1 MVEYGVAP
9 LNLGLTT
16 GLCEYLA
23 SLRFSDLRAEVVHA
37 SRRGLLDWVGCALAG
52 STHATVDKLVGVLEA
67 VSDTRRG
74 TVIGRNERLGCLEA
88 ALANGVMGHVLD
100 YDDTHMQGV
109 ILHTSSPVLAALFS
123 LAETGE
129 GVSGE
134 EFVAAYVAGFEAG
147 VRAGRAAPGH
157 HRGGWHLTGTLGS
170 IAAAAACGRLLNL
183 DAQQMTHALGIG
195 ATQAAGM
202 QQNRGTMCKSLHAG
216 KAAQNG
222 ALAALLA
229 RQGFTSSPEILEG
242 RKGFCRIYS
251 NVAET
256 EHIVQGLGER
266 WEITSNGFKP
276 YACGVVMHPAID
288 AMIALRQKSAGATFD
303 EIELRVNALAVSV
316 TGVSDPSSGLQ
327 SKFSLRHSAA
337 VAFLDGAAGMSQYT
351 DARAKSRDV
360 QDFGAKLSIVT
371 DASYQTDQASGRM
384 WIGGTELDVRV
395 DHATGT
401 RDNAM
406 SDAALESKFRMN
418 AATVLSAERID
429 ALRDGLWSLEKLKD
443 VRELLPLCAN
453 KSPNP
458 G

>member
-9 LNLGLTT
+9 LNLGMTT
-16 GLCEYLA
+16 GLCEFLA
-23 SLRFSDLRAEVVHA
+23 SLQFADLPPEVVHA
-37 SRRGLLDWVGCALAG
+37 ARRGLLDWVGCALAG
-52 STHATVDKLVGVLEA
+52 SSHATVNKLVGVLEA
-67 VSDTRRG
+67 VSDTRRA
-74 TVIGRNERLGCLEA
+74 TVLGRSERLGCLEG

-109 ILHTSSPVLAALFS
+109 ILHTSSPVLAALLA

-129 GVSGE
+129 VVSGE
-134 EFVAAYVAGFEAG
+134 EFVTAYVVGFEAG

-170 IAAAAACGRLLNL
+170 IAAAAACGKLLGL
-183 DAQQMTHALGIG
+183 DPQQMAYALGIG

-229 RQGFTSSPEILEG
+229 RQGFDSSMEILEG

-251 NVAET
+251 DVAEP
-256 EHIVQGLGER
+256 ERIVEALGER

-288 AMIALRQKSAGATFD
+288 TMIALREKREGGKID
-303 EIELRVNALAVSV
+303 EIEVTVNPLAVSV

-337 VAFLDGAAGMSQYT
+337 VAFLDGAAGVSQYT
-351 DARAKSRDV
+351 DSRARSKDV
-360 QDFGAKLSIVT
+360 QELGAKLRIVT
-371 DASYQTDQASGRM
+371 DASCKTDQASGRM
-384 WIGGTELDVRV
+384 WMAGSELGVMV

-401 RDNAM
+401 RANPM
-406 SDAALESKFRMN
+406 EDAALEKKFNMN
-418 AATVLSAERID
+418 AGVALSEAGIHALREEAWRID
-429 ALRDGLWSLEKLKD
+429 KVKD
-443 VRELLPLCAN
+443 VRALLSLCSAP
-453 KSPNP
+453 K
-458 G
+458 GT